1 MCIQV
6 NIRDFPLEN
15 EKPENLRNFYKAEQY
30 FLTCILKKV
39 HGNFS
44 QGLSLNNYLKLY
56 IKLYFKSE
64 NLTKKKKYFS

>member
-30 FLTCILKKV
+30 FLTCIL
-39 HGNFS
+39 NFS